1 MPLRVPFEKPACS
14 YVLWSDCGGTVT
26 EVSGF
31 DKLSD
36 IPGVLLEINVHKGDR
51 IEPFQQLANVV
62 FSSGC
67 CEEMCSRL
75 KEVNDVVS
83 VRCQGEDG
91 ESRDVLIRYTD
102 YEFLMETDRKGR
114 K

>member
-1 MPLRVPFEKPACS
+1 
-14 YVLWSDCGGTVT
+14 
-26 EVSGF
+26 
-31 DKLSD
+31 
-36 IPGVLLEINVHKGDR
+36 
-51 IEPFQQLANVV
+51 
-62 FSSGC
+62 
-67 CEEMCSRL
+67 MCSRL